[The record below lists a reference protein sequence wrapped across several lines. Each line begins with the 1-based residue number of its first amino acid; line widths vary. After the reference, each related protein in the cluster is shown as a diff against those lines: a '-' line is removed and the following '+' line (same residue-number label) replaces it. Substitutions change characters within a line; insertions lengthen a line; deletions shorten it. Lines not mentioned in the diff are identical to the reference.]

1 MEKVTKTKRLL
12 FKNWRIWFRVAKYP
26 LAIIVVC
33 GLYFTALQLGNNFH
47 EVVPGELYRS
57 AQLSSSDIE
66 KYARKYQIRTI
77 INLRGENVGEPWYDE
92 EVKAAANNNIQ
103 HIDFRMAA
111 KRHLTK
117 AQVSNLV
124 DIMRSAPKPI
134 LIHCRGGS
142 DRTGLASA
150 LYLAFISKKSEFQA
164 ELQLTPLYGHVIFRA
179 PAMSETFELVE
190 PYDHLSKE

>member
-1 MEKVTKTKRLL
+1 MEKITKIKRLP
-12 FKNWRIWFRVAKYP
+12 FSSRRIFFRIAKYP
-26 LAIIVVC
+26 LAIVVVC
-33 GLYFTALQLGNNFH
+33 GAYFIALQLGNNFH

-57 AQLSSSDIE
+57 AQLSSSAIE
-66 KYARKYQIRTI
+66 EYAQKYQIRTI
-77 INLRGENVGEPWYDE
+77 INLRGENVGELWYDE

-111 KRHLTK
+111 KRQLTK
-117 AQVSNLV
+117 AQVSNLIA
-124 DIMRSAPKPI
+124 IMRSAPKPI

-164 ELQLTPLYGHVIFRA
+164 ELQLTPLYGHVAFKA

-190 PYDHLSKE
+190 PYNHLSKE